1 MIEDCS
7 VVYLLIGLKIGR
19 HKMALNGPD
28 SLQKCSFNWSV
39 DGRFIEKVDKELLL
53 PHVEQKLSR
62 FDTAAAT
69 SVSEV
74 AAD

>member
-28 SLQKCSFNWSV
+28 SLQKCYLGP
-39 DGRFIEKVDKELLL
+39 DGRFIEKVDK
-53 PHVEQKLSR
+53 
-62 FDTAAAT
+62 AT
-69 SVSEV
+69 SC
-74 AAD
+74 